1 MSLDLFLKRLVHMLM
16 AYIIPSIN
24 NIKKLF
30 ILTVWIMCSVL
41 ILGCED
47 TSDNTLNSQQY
58 SSISDIFLAL
68 NETEEN
74 VVEEISL
81 QDSSVFII
89 INHDIGYIR
98 FVHIR
103 NDTDAYELS
112 TYSEKISISGSEPLI
127 GSFDVDDKQM
137 INFLVDSSG
146 TIAGSEQY
154 DNFTLSEDLVLRY
167 SVES

>member
-1 MSLDLFLKRLVHMLM
+1 MLM

-47 TSDNTLNSQQY
+47 ALDNTLNSQQC
-58 SSISDIFLAL
+58 SSTSDIFAAL

-81 QDSSVFII
+81 QNSSVFII

-103 NDTDAYELS
+103 NDTDAYEP
-112 TYSEKISISGSEPLI
+112 PLTA
-127 GSFDVDDKQM
+127 KN
-137 INFLVDSSG
+137 INQRQPNHSSG
-146 TIAGSEQY
+146 
-154 DNFTLSEDLVLRY
+154 VLMSMTSR
-167 SVES
+167 